1 MKKEI
6 TISKITSLNK
16 MMYRCGVEVQ
26 DFEKGFINSLIKNAK
41 YCTKGVKI
49 YGSVTDSCNANTVLY
64 LSEKQISIFERIKTR
79 YKNAYENRDAY
90 HIYAQII
97 EDYDI
102 ILEKF
107 DKETLECFKGE
118 KESEES
124 KEWINQI
131 MLYR

>member
-16 MMYRCGVEVQ
+16 IMYRCGIEVQ
-26 DFEKGFINSLIKNAK
+26 DFEKNFINSLIKNAK
-41 YCTKGVKI
+41 YFAKGVKI
-49 YGSVTDSCNANTVLY
+49 YGSVTDICNANIKLHI
-64 LSEKQISIFERIKTR
+64 SEKQLSIFERIKTR

-107 DKETLECFKGE
+107 DRETLESFKGE
-118 KESEES
+118 KETEES
-124 KEWINQI
+124 KEWIRQI
-131 MLYR
+131 KFYN

>member
-1 MKKEI
+1 MKKD
-6 TISKITSLNK
+6 ISIKELTSLDK
-16 MMYRCGVEVQ
+16 RMYRCGVEIQ
-26 DFEKGFINSLIKNAK
+26 DFEKNYINSLIKNAK
-41 YCTKGVKI
+41 YYTKGVKI
-49 YGSVTDSCNANTVLY
+49 HGCITDSCNANIVLY
-64 LSEKQISIFERIKTR
+64 LSEKQISIFERIKIR

-97 EDYDI
+97 EDYEI

-107 DKETLECFKGE
+107 DRDTLETFKGK

-124 KEWINQI
+124 KEWIRQI